1 MGARVIKEPSMERRE
16 ALDLLEALPVAPLA
30 VAEPLPDPEG
40 EVPLPLAEEEEGEVA
55 DGRA

>member
-1 MGARVIKEPSMERRE
+1 MGARVIKEPSMERKE

-30 VAEPLPDPEG
+30 VAELLLDPEG
-40 EVPLPLAEEEEGEVA
+40 EVPLPLAEEEGEVA